1 MAKGLNV
8 WQHICRRGYIWRL
21 DHIDVEVSSVK
32 VRLGRKSKDAWSLV
46 RLLLVLFLGL
56 ATVGAVQV
64 RICRSLHPSRG
75 LLECLRP
82 SP

>member
-1 MAKGLNV
+1 VTHKPQNSRYTIL
-8 WQHICRRGYIWRL
+8 
-21 DHIDVEVSSVK
+21 K

-64 RICRSLHPSRG
+64 RICRSLHPNRG

-82 SP
+82 SPEAR